1 MWQGL
6 CSWVFKKRKTIQLN
20 FLIKTTPIHQN
31 NFNFLRLIGALLVII
46 SHSFDI
52 TGKSNSDPLF
62 QLTGK
67 LQSSG
72 IGLTIFFFIS
82 GYFVTASANNTAGIG
97 RFIIK
102 RVMRIYPALIVLVFI
117 SVFFAGPL
125 LSTLP
130 TYQYFQEKDSWVYLF
145 TTTGLRIRMN
155 LPGVFSS
162 PNFQIKAFNA
172 SLWTIALEI
181 QLYISITLAL
191 WIGIVRNKNLFAA
204 LCLLIVF
211 ICFGIV
217 AFNQDVSFTSARH
230 LNLIALFYLGGFVY
244 IAALTKKMIYIILLF
259 STLLYVAFTFF
270 KILEF
275 DPFILC
281 LLSISMLTYCLGFTK
296 RFQILL
302 TTDISYG
309 LYIYAF
315 PVQQTIFMFSGITDS
330 WILVLT
336 SIVCTLP
343 LAFASWHFI
352 EKKFIVKNVKL

>member
-1 MWQGL
+1 M
-6 CSWVFKKRKTIQLN
+6 
-20 FLIKTTPIHQN
+20 IKTTPIHQN

-125 LSTLP
+125 LSTLA

-191 WIGIVRNKNLFAA
+191 WFGIVRNKKLFSTI
-204 LCLLIVF
+204 CLIIIFV
-211 ICFGIV
+211 CFGIV
-217 AFNQDVSFTSARH
+217 AFNQNISFNSARH
-230 LNLIALFYLGGFVY
+230 LSLIGLFYLGGVVY
-244 IAALTKKMIYIILLF
+244 TASFTKKIIQIVMLLSASLF
-259 STLLYVAFTFF
+259 VMFTFF
-270 KILEF
+270 KILGF

-281 LLSISMLTYCLGFTK
+281 LLSISMLTYCVGFTK
-296 RFQILL
+296 GFKIQL

-315 PVQQTIFMFSGITDS
+315 PIQQTIFMFSGITDS
-330 WILVLT
+330 WILALS
-336 SIVCTLP
+336 SIVFTLP
-343 LAFASWHFI
+343 LAFASWHLI
-352 EKKFIVKNVKL
+352 EKKFIGKNVKLQVIKSP